1 MTLTAATTHT
11 KTGTR
16 EFPGDGKLN
25 PVHHIVR
32 IVVVRLPANSRAALQ
47 SGDPNQSHGLTDG
60 ELRAGEAVLKEMDAP
75 PSSTVLSGSSQP
87 NVTSTERKKEFDVL
101 KPTDIVVMGQ
111 EPASLITIDSSG
123 RRVPRRL
130 LAHDEGNR
138 HAVLR
143 VWTESD
149 TIEYQC
155 EEKFAIT
162 KVEKAGWKIH
172 DTPDNPFQEPL
183 PYEAKE
189 MPRASGQK
197 PLWVW
202 KSKVLKSTANNQQYK
217 ATFKIGGKLIDPD
230 VVCGDPPP
238 NP

>member
-1 MTLTAATTHT
+1 M
-11 KTGTR
+11 
-16 EFPGDGKLN
+16 
-25 PVHHIVR
+25 
-32 IVVVRLPANSRAALQ
+32 
-47 SGDPNQSHGLTDG
+47 
-60 ELRAGEAVLKEMDAP
+60 
-75 PSSTVLSGSSQP
+75 
-87 NVTSTERKKEFDVL
+87 
-101 KPTDIVVMGQ
+101 
-111 EPASLITIDSSG
+111 
-123 RRVPRRL
+123 PRRL

-138 HAVLR
+138 HTVLR

-189 MPRASGQK
+189 MPRASGEK

-202 KSKVLKSTANNQQYK
+202 KSGVLTAKANNQQYK
-217 ATFKIGGKLIDPD
+217 ATFEIGGEKIDPD

>member
-1 MTLTAATTHT
+1 MTPTAPTTDT
-11 KTGTR
+11 ETDNR
-16 EFPGDGKLN
+16 RLPGDRKHD
-25 PVHHIVR
+25 PVPHIVR
-32 IVVVRLPANSRAALQ
+32 IVVVGLPANSRAALR
-47 SGDPNQSHGLTDG
+47 GDGPGLTDSDLKWG
-60 ELRAGEAVLKEMDAP
+60 EDVLKEMDAP
-75 PSSTVLSGSSQP
+75 PSSNAVSGSLQ
-87 NVTSTERKKEFDVL
+87 NVTSTKPRMFDVL
-101 KPTDIVVMGQ
+101 EPTDIVVMGQ

-138 HAVLR
+138 HTVLR
-143 VWTESD
+143 VWTGSD
-149 TIEYQC
+149 TIEYRC

-202 KSKVLKSTANNQQYK
+202 KSGVLTAKANNQQYK

-230 VVCGDPPP
+230 VVCGYPPP